1 MEEPGPSSTKIES
14 EEILT
19 HLECPVC
26 LEYIFPPIKQ
36 CEKGHLLCKDCHSK
50 VQNCPTCRGKLSEER
65 NLTAE
70 KIAFLLKYPCRFN
83 TNGCKEALT
92 LSAKEKHEKNCE
104 YLQMKCPFHFK
115 CQYTGTMFETEKHL
129 KSVHNVTPI
138 DIQESGIFFYRCQK
152 FYKRDL
158 FNMIFKWDGYLFRFL
173 AKCIHSTKI
182 GRPKHEGSQI
192 LAHVQYIGAVNKLAS
207 KYAYVLEL
215 FEPRSRRKGT
225 KFESIVTAYTNLE
238 DHLED
243 VFRETTKTATKFIE
257 TEKMSL
263 GFMIYMKR
271 LTDDIVTIEEDDT
284 EEVEDQN
291 VQLPQNPGP
300 SNVSKTKDKKKI
312 KNRKRKANEPLTP
325 PTPPARA
332 NPPNFES

>member
-1 MEEPGPSSTKIES
+1 
-14 EEILT
+14 
-19 HLECPVC
+19 
-26 LEYIFPPIKQ
+26 
-36 CEKGHLLCKDCHSK
+36 
-50 VQNCPTCRGKLSEER
+50 
-65 NLTAE
+65 
-70 KIAFLLKYPCRFN
+70 
-83 TNGCKEALT
+83 
-92 LSAKEKHEKNCE
+92 
-104 YLQMKCPFHFK
+104 MKCPFHFK
-115 CQYTGTMFETEKHL
+115 CQYTGSMFETEKHL

-173 AKCIHSTKI
+173 AKCIHSSKI

-207 KYAYVLEL
+207 RYAYVLEL
-215 FEPRSRRKGT
+215 FEPRTRRKGT

-243 VFRETTKTATKFIE
+243 VFREPTRTATKFIE
-257 TEKMSL
+257 AEKMSL

-271 LTDDIVTIEEDDT
+271 LTDVTIEDGTED
-284 EEVEDQN
+284 VEGQN

-300 SNVSKTKDKKKI
+300 SNVPKTKDKKKI
-312 KNRKRKANEPLTP
+312 KNRKRRANEPLTP
-325 PTPPARA
+325 PHPPARP
-332 NPPNFES
+332 NPPNSES